1 MRQGTFDFVNTLREV
16 RVINLDEIYD
26 PYEKS
31 KEEYFIFK
39 IVKAQHWEHKK
50 LDDTEYIALELD
62 MVERSS
68 DSEELDNNGRS
79 TFKEK
84 KLVQNVSLAPE
95 KIWLLKNLCNALH
108 ISGKYE
114 LGKLAAL
121 LVGKKVK
128 ARVMAKYNKK
138 IGGYF
143 YGVNRFK
150 EITKQL

>member
-39 IVKAQHWEHKK
+39 ILKAQHWKHEK
-50 LDDTEYIALELD
+50 LDGTEYITLELD
-62 MVERSS
+62 MVERCS
-68 DSEELDNNGRS
+68 DSDELDNSGKS

-84 KLVQNVSLAPE
+84 KLVQNISLAPE
-95 KIWLLKNLCNALH
+95 KIWLLKNLCNELH
-108 ISGKYE
+108 ISGKHE
-114 LGKLAAL
+114 LDKLAAL

-138 IGGYF
+138 IGRYF

-150 EITKQL
+150 EISK

>member
-39 IVKAQHWEHKK
+39 IVKAQHWKHKK
-50 LDDTEYIALELD
+50 LDDTEYIGLELD

-68 DSEELDNNGRS
+68 DSDELDNNGRS

-108 ISGKYE
+108 ISGKHE
-114 LGKLAAL
+114 LDKLAAL

-150 EITKQL
+150 EINE